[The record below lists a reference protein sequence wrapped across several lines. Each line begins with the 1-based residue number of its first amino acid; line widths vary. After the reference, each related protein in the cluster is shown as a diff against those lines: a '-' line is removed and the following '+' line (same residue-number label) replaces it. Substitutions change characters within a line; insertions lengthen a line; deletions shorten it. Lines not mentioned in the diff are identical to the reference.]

1 MKWEYRFIFLLMSL
15 VFPMIINAQHC
26 LNFRYDKSGNR
37 TEMFVGDCG
46 FEFKEATRDIV
57 TTEIL
62 EKNNSDDLLVYP
74 NPNEGLFNVKI
85 IEDNSAIG
93 VAKYWIYDSLGILV
107 EEGVLSNDHKI
118 DIADNPSGVYLLRIV
133 KGKCSYNCV
142 VVKL

>member
-1 MKWEYRFIFLLMSL
+1 MKWKYRFIFLLVSL

-46 FEFKEATRDIV
+46 FEYKEAARNVT
-57 TTEIL
+57 TTEIS
-62 EKNNSDDLLVYP
+62 EKYNSDDLLVYP
-74 NPNEGLFNVKI
+74 NPNDGVFNVSI
-85 IEDNSAIG
+85 IEDNSAIS
-93 VAKYWIYDSLGILV
+93 VARYWIYDSLGILV
-107 EEGVLSNDHKI
+107 EEGTLSNDHKI

-133 KGKCSYNCV
+133 KGKCFYSCV